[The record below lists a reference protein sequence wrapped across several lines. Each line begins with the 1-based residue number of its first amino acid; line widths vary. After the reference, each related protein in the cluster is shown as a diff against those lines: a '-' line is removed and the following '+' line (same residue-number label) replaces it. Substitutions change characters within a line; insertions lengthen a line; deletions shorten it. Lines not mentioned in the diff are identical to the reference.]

1 MFRQASN
8 LCKGF
13 LEDAKLAYAN
23 KTKSLSLP
31 RNLVLWTFGELLIV
45 FSTKL
50 NLLYLLCSMAQR
62 YCVLHLIKQNCLIKT
77 LLRTLILMTL
87 VSLYLVFASRTNLKL
102 RNISVTTKMDKKIM
116 MNLNS
121 SKTSGP
127 GCIPVVVLKNYEPEL
142 SYIRSLR
149 EVVGRSRGWSL
160 YFKNVGERS
169 TAKNYRLAS
178 LLSLLNKVFEKLVN
192 NRIADHI
199 EKCCLFSG
207 FQHGFRA
214 S

>member
-50 NLLYLLCSMAQR
+50 NLLYLLCSMAQS

-127 GCIPVVVLKNYEPEL
+127 GCIPVVVLKNHEPEL

-160 YFKNVGERS
+160 YLRMLGKGLQLKT
-169 TAKNYRLAS
+169 TA
-178 LLSLLNKVFEKLVN
+178 
-192 NRIADHI
+192 
-199 EKCCLFSG
+199 
-207 FQHGFRA
+207 
-214 S
+214 